1 MDLSVLLVLCS
12 GVATTV
18 GSSFG
23 RYTHASSSDQL
34 ERDNHGS
41 PFHYDYESLRIGGLI
56 FAVVLFLM
64 GILLILSRKCRCK
77 FNQQQPTGEPD
88 EEAGNLRSSIR
99 RLSSRKR

>member
-1 MDLSVLLVLCS
+1 TSFKGHIIKAETCGCVLSS
-12 GVATTV
+12 AV
-18 GSSFG
+18 G
-23 RYTHASSSDQL
+23 R
-34 ERDNHGS
+34 GS
-41 PFHYDYESLRIGGLI
+41 PLRFNYESLRIGGLI